1 MASGPFSFPRTPAH
15 GTVTRSAPAVTLSTV
30 APRGRRPAIPTDTS
44 LIATIAIGLSLAF
57 ILGLLAVRL
66 GLPAL
71 SGYLLAGIVVG
82 PFTPG
87 FVADANLAPQLA
99 EIGVILLMFGVG
111 THFSVRDLWAVRK
124 IALPGAVAQMAA
136 ATALGAGLARLW
148 GWPPGE
154 GLVFGLALS
163 VASTVVLLRTLQ
175 GLHLLDAPD
184 GRIAVGWLVVEDIA
198 MVVAIVLLPAV
209 SGMLSEHPAGGTTGP
224 VSGAEIGQAVAV
236 TLGKV
241 AAFVVAMLV
250 VGARFFPWL
259 IRQVQRAE
267 SPEIFTLAA
276 IALAIGVAFGSAK
289 LFGVSYAFG
298 AFIAG
303 VVISESDFSHRAA
316 SELRPLQ
323 DAFAA
328 LFFVA
333 VGMLFDP
340 GALLEQPLEVA
351 AVVAVIMVGK
361 SLAAAAFVRLLGRPW
376 RTAFVV
382 SAALAQIGEFSFI
395 LGSLGIA
402 YGLLRP
408 EAFNLVVAG
417 ALISITLNPLLFR
430 FLPAE
435 PARAA

>member
-1 MASGPFSFPRTPAH
+1 
-15 GTVTRSAPAVTLSTV
+15 V
-30 APRGRRPAIPTDTS
+30 
-44 LIATIAIGLSLAF
+44 
-57 ILGLLAVRL
+57 LGLLAVRL

-111 THFSVRDLWAVRK
+111 THFSVRDLWAVRGV
-124 IALPGAVAQMAA
+124 ALPGAIAQMAA
-136 ATALGAGLARLW
+136 ATAMGAGLAWLW
-148 GWPPGE
+148 GWPAGE

-163 VASTVVLLRTLQ
+163 VASTVVLLRALAARN
-175 GLHLLDAPD
+175 LLDSTE
-184 GRIAVGWLVVEDIA
+184 GQIAVGWLVVEDIA
-198 MVVAIVLLPAV
+198 MVVAIVLLPAMAGV
-209 SGMLSEHPAGGTTGP
+209 LSAHPADGAAGP
-224 VSGAEIGQAVAV
+224 ITAGEVATAAAV
-236 TLGKV
+236 TPGKV
-241 AAFVVAMLV
+241 GLFVVAMLV
-250 VGARFFPWL
+250 VGSRFFPWL
-259 IRQVQRAE
+259 VRQVQRAE

-276 IALAIGVAFGSAK
+276 MAMAIGVAFGSAK

-303 VVISESDFSHRAA
+303 AVMSESDFSHRAA
-316 SELRPLQ
+316 RELRPLQ

-340 GALLEQPLEVA
+340 RSILDYPLQVA
-351 AVVAVIMVGK
+351 AVVAVIVLGK
-361 SLAAAAFVRLLGRPW
+361 SLAAAGIVLVLGRPMS
-376 RTAFVV
+376 TALCV
-382 SAALAQIGEFSFI
+382 SCALAQIGEFSFI
-395 LGSLGIA
+395 LGTVAAA

-430 FLPAE
+430 LLPDTQAAAG
-435 PARAA
+435 PAR

>member
-1 MASGPFSFPRTPAH
+1 
-15 GTVTRSAPAVTLSTV
+15 
-30 APRGRRPAIPTDTS
+30 
-44 LIATIAIGLSLAF
+44 
-57 ILGLLAVRL
+57 
-66 GLPAL
+66 
-71 SGYLLAGIVVG
+71 
-82 PFTPG
+82 
-87 FVADANLAPQLA
+87 
-99 EIGVILLMFGVG
+99 
-111 THFSVRDLWAVRK
+111 
-124 IALPGAVAQMAA
+124 
-136 ATALGAGLARLW
+136 
-148 GWPPGE
+148 
-154 GLVFGLALS
+154 
-163 VASTVVLLRTLQ
+163 
-175 GLHLLDAPD
+175 
-184 GRIAVGWLVVEDIA
+184 
-198 MVVAIVLLPAV
+198 VLLPAV
-209 SGMLSEHPAGGTTGP
+209 SGVLSEHPTGGTAGP

-340 GALLEQPLEVA
+340 SALVDQPLEVA

-417 ALISITLNPLLFR
+417 ALVSITLNPLLFR
-430 FLPAE
+430 FLPPE